1 MYIFQCRWLL
11 YSNNCQMSLVCDL
24 KTPQTTGR
32 QQQECSAT
40 KSDYLRLVGY
50 GGIVDSKYCGH
61 NKVSIKVHG
70 NHPLALMFK
79 SQKRSS
85 ISSSKNRDLGSLLN
99 LLGFDCKIK
108 CKNDLNEEEE
118 ETLKNSTPSPAD
130 DVIEKVDTINESG
143 ESNESTVRKK
153 YLKKHLK
160 NDKVLNCFS
169 ISRALWNL

>member
-1 MYIFQCRWLL
+1 
-11 YSNNCQMSLVCDL
+11 MSLVCDL

-70 NHPLALMFK
+70 NYPLALMFK
-79 SQKRSS
+79 SQKRS
-85 ISSSKNRDLGSLLN
+85 SSSKNRDLGSLLN

-108 CKNDLNEEEE
+108 CKNDLNEEEVVVE
-118 ETLKNSTPSPAD
+118 ATTLKNSTPTTTD
-130 DVIEKVDTINESG
+130 HVIEKVDIVNESG
-143 ESNESTVRKK
+143 ESNESTVSKK
-153 YLKKHLK
+153 ISKKHLK

-169 ISRALWNL
+169 IFRALWNL

>member
-1 MYIFQCRWLL
+1 
-11 YSNNCQMSLVCDL
+11 MSLVCDL

-108 CKNDLNEEEE
+108 CKNDLNEEE
-118 ETLKNSTPSPAD
+118 TLKNSTPTTTD
-130 DVIEKVDTINESG
+130 DVIEKVDIVNESG
-143 ESNESTVRKK
+143 ESNESTVSKK
-153 YLKKHLK
+153 NQKKHKK
-160 NDKVLNCFS
+160 NLQILNFFLSLEHCR
-169 ISRALWNL
+169 ICCVTYGYYNK

>member
-1 MYIFQCRWLL
+1 
-11 YSNNCQMSLVCDL
+11 MSLVCDL

-70 NHPLALMFK
+70 NYPLALMFK

-85 ISSSKNRDLGSLLN
+85 ISSSSSKNRDLGSLLN

-108 CKNDLNEEEE
+108 CKNDLNEEEVVVE
-118 ETLKNSTPSPAD
+118 ATTLKNSTPTTTD
-130 DVIEKVDTINESG
+130 DVIEKVDIVNESG
-143 ESNESTVRKK
+143 ESNVSTVSEK
-153 YLKKHLK
+153 
-160 NDKVLNCFS
+160 
-169 ISRALWNL
+169 I

>member
-1 MYIFQCRWLL
+1 
-11 YSNNCQMSLVCDL
+11 MSLVCDL

-70 NHPLALMFK
+70 NYPLALMFK

-85 ISSSKNRDLGSLLN
+85 ISSSSSKNRDLGSLLN

-108 CKNDLNEEEE
+108 CKNDLNEEEVVVE
-118 ETLKNSTPSPAD
+118 ATTLKNSAPTTTD
-130 DVIEKVDTINESG
+130 DEIEKGDIVNESG
-143 ESNESTVRKK
+143 ESNKSTVSKK
-153 YLKKHLK
+153 ISQKTSKK
-160 NDKVLNCFS
+160 NEEVLNCFS
-169 ISRALWNL
+169 IFRALWNL

>member
-1 MYIFQCRWLL
+1 
-11 YSNNCQMSLVCDL
+11 MSLVCDL

-32 QQQECSAT
+32 QQECSAT

-70 NHPLALMFK
+70 NYPLALMFK

-85 ISSSKNRDLGSLLN
+85 ISSSSSKNRDLGSLLN

-108 CKNDLNEEEE
+108 CKNDLNEEEVVVE
-118 ETLKNSTPSPAD
+118 ATTLKNSTPTTTD
-130 DVIEKVDTINESG
+130 DVIEKVDIVNESG
-143 ESNESTVRKK
+143 ESNVSTVSEK
-153 YLKKHLK
+153 
-160 NDKVLNCFS
+160 
-169 ISRALWNL
+169 I

>member
-1 MYIFQCRWLL
+1 
-11 YSNNCQMSLVCDL
+11 MSLVCDL

-70 NHPLALMFK
+70 NYPLALMFK

-85 ISSSKNRDLGSLLN
+85 ISSSSSKNRDLGSLLN

-108 CKNDLNEEEE
+108 CKNDLNEEEVVVE
-118 ETLKNSTPSPAD
+118 ATTLKNSTPTTTD
-130 DVIEKVDTINESG
+130 HVIEKVDIVNESG
-143 ESNESTVRKK
+143 ESNESTVSKK
-153 YLKKHLK
+153 YLKKKHLK
-160 NDKVLNCFS
+160 NEKVLNCFS
-169 ISRALWNL
+169 VFRALWNL

>member
-1 MYIFQCRWLL
+1 
-11 YSNNCQMSLVCDL
+11 MSLVCDL

-85 ISSSKNRDLGSLLN
+85 SSKNRDLGSLLN

-118 ETLKNSTPSPAD
+118 TLKNSTPTTTD
-130 DVIEKVDTINESG
+130 DVIEKVDIVNESG
-143 ESNESTVRKK
+143 ESNESTVSKK
-153 YLKKHLK
+153 YLKKHKK
-160 NDKVLNCFS
+160 NLQILNFFLSLEHCR
-169 ISRALWNL
+169 ICCVTYGYYNK

>member
-1 MYIFQCRWLL
+1 
-11 YSNNCQMSLVCDL
+11 MSLVCDL

-70 NHPLALMFK
+70 NYPLALMFK

-85 ISSSKNRDLGSLLN
+85 IASSSSKNRDLGSLLN

-108 CKNDLNEEEE
+108 CKNDLNEEEVVVE
-118 ETLKNSTPSPAD
+118 ATTLKNSAPTTTD
-130 DVIEKVDTINESG
+130 DVIEKVDIVNESG
-143 ESNESTVRKK
+143 ESNESTVSKEISKK
-153 YLKKHLK
+153 TSKKLIK
-160 NDKVLNCFS
+160 F
-169 ISRALWNL
+169 

>member
-1 MYIFQCRWLL
+1 
-11 YSNNCQMSLVCDL
+11 MSLVCDL

-70 NHPLALMFK
+70 NYPLALMFK
-79 SQKRSS
+79 SQKRS
-85 ISSSKNRDLGSLLN
+85 SSSKNRDLGSLLN

-118 ETLKNSTPSPAD
+118 TLKNSTPTTTD
-130 DVIEKVDTINESG
+130 DVIEKVDIVNESG
-143 ESNESTVRKK
+143 ESNESTVSKRISKK
-153 YLKKHLK
+153 TSKK
-160 NDKVLNCFS
+160 
-169 ISRALWNL
+169 

>member
-1 MYIFQCRWLL
+1 
-11 YSNNCQMSLVCDL
+11 MSLVCDL

-70 NHPLALMFK
+70 NYPLALMFK

-85 ISSSKNRDLGSLLN
+85 ISSSSSKNRDLGSLLN

-118 ETLKNSTPSPAD
+118 ETLKNSTPTTTD
-130 DVIEKVDTINESG
+130 HVIEKVDIVNESG
-143 ESNESTVRKK
+143 ESNESTVSKK
-153 YLKKHLK
+153 ISQK
-160 NDKVLNCFS
+160 NEKVLNFFLLFLEHCG
-169 ISRALWNL
+169 ICRICCVTYGYYNK